1 MWTHPSL
8 QDTLEVLEELAMKRR
23 FRCPVSTKRELV
35 AEVLMGYRTEFVA
48 RKYGVSP
55 HTLRKWVCA
64 LRDEVG
70 DVMAK
75 KQKQNEQLVKDAEE
89 LKELKKKYNSAMK
102 LLGEKELENAIL
114 QDLLKKM
121 NPKAWEEFQNWK
133 SQSK

>member
-1 MWTHPSL
+1 
-8 QDTLEVLEELAMKRR
+8 MKRR

-35 AEVLMGYRTEFVA
+35 AEVLMGYRTEFLA
-48 RKYGVSP
+48 RKYGMSP
-55 HTLRKWVCA
+55 ETLRRWVREY
-64 LRDEVG
+64 RDEVG
-70 DVMAK
+70 DLMVK

-89 LKELKKKYNSAMK
+89 LKELQKKYNSAMK

-133 SQSK
+133 AQSK

>member
-1 MWTHPSL
+1 
-8 QDTLEVLEELAMKRR
+8 MKRR

-121 NPKAWEEFQNWK
+121 NPKAWEELQNWK

>member
-1 MWTHPSL
+1 
-8 QDTLEVLEELAMKRR
+8 
-23 FRCPVSTKRELV
+23 
-35 AEVLMGYRTEFVA
+35 
-48 RKYGVSP
+48 
-55 HTLRKWVCA
+55 
-64 LRDEVG
+64 
-70 DVMAK
+70 MAK

-89 LKELKKKYNSAMK
+89 LKELQKKYNSAMK

>member
-1 MWTHPSL
+1 
-8 QDTLEVLEELAMKRR
+8 LEELAMKRR

-121 NPKAWEEFQNWK
+121 NPKAWEELQNWK

>member
-1 MWTHPSL
+1 
-8 QDTLEVLEELAMKRR
+8 VLEEHAMKRR

-35 AEVLMGYRTEFVA
+35 AEVLMGYRTEFLA
-48 RKYGVSP
+48 RKYGMSP
-55 HTLRKWVCA
+55 ETLRRWVREY
-64 LRDEVG
+64 RDEVG
-70 DVMAK
+70 DLMVK

-89 LKELKKKYNSAMK
+89 LKELQKKYNSAMK

-133 SQSK
+133 AQSK